1 MTDCIKELL
10 NADFLEIISNHLVE
24 KFNNSKSIPKEF
36 KESLQNILNLI
47 QNVEDDQ
54 GQGLNRNKIII
65 ENSIKELCNKF
76 KIILEDDQP
85 RKKNVD
91 FIKSRNI
98 FDENWLLEENP
109 NLKPNVVKGA
119 FESLEEYLS
128 IQQSLITEDFSRP
141 LREGLEDLKSNQT
154 KSPRGLHSY
163 GSSRIDNVTWLKNEI
178 SLKVCKEID
187 WISSSRLIYGS
198 LVILREG
205 SSVLMTFW
213 TVKDRSVNAGDDLEL
228 CLVSLAHEEFD
239 FSNIEVGK
247 SVQVYESQVYFEAYL
262 PVIQTLSKLR
272 SIPFKVNH
280 NL

>member
-1 MTDCIKELL
+1 M
-10 NADFLEIISNHLVE
+10 
-24 KFNNSKSIPKEF
+24 
-36 KESLQNILNLI
+36 
-47 QNVEDDQ
+47 
-54 GQGLNRNKIII
+54 GQKIH
-65 ENSIKELCNKF
+65 C
-76 KIILEDDQP
+76 
-85 RKKNVD
+85 
-91 FIKSRNI
+91 
-98 FDENWLLEENP
+98 
-109 NLKPNVVKGA
+109 A
-119 FESLEEYLS
+119 LS
-128 IQQSLITEDFSRP
+128 
-141 LREGLEDLKSNQT
+141 
-154 KSPRGLHSY
+154 
-163 GSSRIDNVTWLKNEI
+163 KNEI

-213 TVKDRSVNAGDDLEL
+213 TVKDRSVHAGDDLEL